1 MNATKY
7 TPGCQT
13 AIGAAFD
20 GLKELINLIPT
31 ADETIKDVVEHAL
44 SSVHLIAEAV
54 DSGSS
59 FKRLSHN
66 LYRCKCKDHFEI
78 NCTSASA
85 RFTLSFVLVIS

>member
-31 ADETIKDVVEHAL
+31 ADGAAKDVVEHTL

-54 DSGSS
+54 DS
-59 FKRLSHN
+59 
-66 LYRCKCKDHFEI
+66 
-78 NCTSASA
+78 
-85 RFTLSFVLVIS
+85 

>member
-13 AIGAAFD
+13 AIRSAFD

-31 ADETIKDVVEHAL
+31 VDETTKDIVEHAL

-54 DSGSS
+54 DS
-59 FKRLSHN
+59 
-66 LYRCKCKDHFEI
+66 
-78 NCTSASA
+78 
-85 RFTLSFVLVIS
+85 